1 MFLYSVA
8 GHKKTFSRLA
18 VDMPGM
24 LYDHLEK
31 DSLAAGESLK
41 LQMPDQGQP
50 GAITA
55 MIKPPMAVFS
65 KAGFRFNADGRMKL
79 NSGMEGPQTGT
90 YTVDE
95 EKSEIT
101 KVHCSYT
108 EKESARKKQ
117 FM

>member
-1 MFLYSVA
+1 MI
-8 GHKKTFSRLA
+8 GKWTRLA
-18 VDMPGM
+18 VDMPCM
-24 LYDHLEK
+24 LYYNLEK

-41 LQMPDQGQP
+41 LQMPDQSQA

-65 KAGFRFNADGRMKL
+65 KTGFQFNADGTVEL

-90 YTVDE
+90 YTVDK

-101 KVHCSYT
+101 KANSYT
-108 EKESARKKQ
+108 EKENGSKKQ